1 MKTLYIDCQMGAAGD
16 MLMGAL
22 LELVSDR
29 KKFLEKLNQAGIPG
43 VRIEAQKSVKCGI
56 TGTHMEVLVN
66 GDEEESLDLSGEE
79 GNGHSGHNY
88 EHAHGHGPIR
98 QGHHVHGH
106 DHEHA
111 HHMRQGEAID
121 EEKPDHEHHYH
132 EHSHGHHSHFSMED
146 ITGIIDGLHADNK
159 VKEDVKNIYQII
171 AQAESQV
178 HGLPVAE
185 VHFHEVGAMDAV
197 ADITGCAML
206 FRELG
211 AEKIIVSPVT
221 TGYGQVRCAHGILPV
236 PAPATALILQGI
248 PCQAGRIEG
257 ELCTP
262 TGGALLKYFATEYG
276 RMPQMIMEKI
286 GYGMGK
292 KDFEAANC
300 IRAILGE
307 A

>member
-1 MKTLYIDCQMGAAGD
+1 MKTIYIDCQMGAAGD

-22 LELVSDR
+22 LELVPDR
-29 KKFLEKLNQAGIPG
+29 EKFLKKFNQAGIPG

-56 TGTHMEVLVN
+56 TGTHMEVLIN
-66 GDEEESLDLSGEE
+66 GEEEESLDLSSEE
-79 GNGHSGHNY
+79 GNAHSGHS
-88 EHAHGHGPIR
+88 HGHF
-98 QGHHVHGH
+98 HGH
-106 DHEHA
+106 DH
-111 HHMRQGEAID
+111 
-121 EEKPDHEHHYH
+121 HEHG
-132 EHSHGHHSHFSMED
+132 HGHHCHFSMED

-178 HGLPVAE
+178 HGRPVSE

-206 FRELG
+206 FHELG
-211 AEKIIVSPVT
+211 AERIIVSPVT
-221 TGYGQVRCAHGILPV
+221 TGYGQVWCAHGILPV

-276 RMPQMIMEKI
+276 RMPQMVMEKI

-292 KDFEAANC
+292 KDFQAANC
-300 IRAILGE
+300 IRVILGE

>member
-1 MKTLYIDCQMGAAGD
+1 MKTIYIDCQMGAAGD

-22 LELVSDR
+22 LELVPDR
-29 KKFLEKLNQAGIPG
+29 EKFLKKFNQAGIPG

-56 TGTHMEVLVN
+56 TGTHMEVLIN
-66 GDEEESLDLSGEE
+66 GEEEESLDLSSEE
-79 GNGHSGHNY
+79 GNAHSGHS
-88 EHAHGHGPIR
+88 
-98 QGHHVHGH
+98 HVHFHGH
-106 DHEHA
+106 DHHDHHTHQEHTH
-111 HHMRQGEAID
+111 HHMHQKEAMD
-121 EEKPDHEHHYH
+121 GEKPVHEHV
-132 EHSHGHHSHFSMED
+132 HGHHSHFSMED
-146 ITGIIDGLHADNK
+146 ITGIIDGLHVDNK

-178 HGLPVAE
+178 HGRPVAE

-206 FRELG
+206 FHELG
-211 AEKIIVSPVT
+211 AEQIIVSPVT
-221 TGYGQVRCAHGILPV
+221 TGYGQVWCAHGILPV

-276 RMPQMIMEKI
+276 RMPQMVMEKI

-292 KDFEAANC
+292 KDFQAANC

>member
-22 LELVSDR
+22 LELVPDR
-29 KKFLEKLNQAGIPG
+29 KEILEKLNQAGIPG
-43 VRIEAQKSVKCGI
+43 VRMEAQKSVKCGI

-66 GDEEESLDLSGEE
+66 GEEEESQDLSGEE
-79 GNGHSGHNY
+79 SNGHGGHS
-88 EHAHGHGPIR
+88 HGHSHGHDPHTR
-98 QGHHVHGH
+98 QGH
-106 DHEHA
+106 
-111 HHMRQGEAID
+111 
-121 EEKPDHEHHYH
+121 
-132 EHSHGHHSHFSMED
+132 HGHHSHFSIED
-146 ITGIIDGLHADNK
+146 ITGIMDGLHVDNK

-178 HGLPVAE
+178 HGQPVSE

-206 FRELG
+206 FHELG
-211 AEKIIVSPVT
+211 AERVIVSPVT
-221 TGYGQVRCAHGILPV
+221 TGYGQVWCAHGILPV

-262 TGGALLKYFATEYG
+262 TGAALLKYFATEYG
-276 RMPQMIMEKI
+276 RMPQMVMEKI

-300 IRAILGE
+300 IRVILGE

>member
-22 LELVSDR
+22 LELVPDR
-29 KKFLEKLNQAGIPG
+29 EKFLKKFNQAGIPG

-56 TGTHMEVLVN
+56 TGTHMEVLIN
-66 GDEEESLDLSGEE
+66 GEEEESLDLSSEE
-79 GNGHSGHNY
+79 GNAHSGHS
-88 EHAHGHGPIR
+88 
-98 QGHHVHGH
+98 HVHFHGH
-106 DHEHA
+106 DHHDHHTH
-111 HHMRQGEAID
+111 HHMHQKEAMD
-121 EEKPDHEHHYH
+121 EEKPVHEHH
-132 EHSHGHHSHFSMED
+132 EHVHGHHSHFSMED
-146 ITGIIDGLHADNK
+146 ITGIIDGLHVDNK

-178 HGLPVAE
+178 HGRPVAE

-206 FRELG
+206 FHELG
-211 AEKIIVSPVT
+211 AEQIIVSPVT
-221 TGYGQVRCAHGILPV
+221 TGYGQVWCAHGILPV

-276 RMPQMIMEKI
+276 RMPQMVMEKI

-292 KDFEAANC
+292 KDFQAANC

>member
-1 MKTLYIDCQMGAAGD
+1 MKTIYIDCQMGAAGD

-22 LELVSDR
+22 LELVPDR
-29 KKFLEKLNQAGIPG
+29 KKFLKKLNQAGIPG

-56 TGTHMEVLVN
+56 TGTHMEVLIN
-66 GDEEESLDLSGEE
+66 GEEEESLDLSSEE
-79 GNGHSGHNY
+79 GNAHSGHS
-88 EHAHGHGPIR
+88 
-98 QGHHVHGH
+98 HVHFHGH
-106 DHEHA
+106 DH
-111 HHMRQGEAID
+111 
-121 EEKPDHEHHYH
+121 HEHG
-132 EHSHGHHSHFSMED
+132 HGHHSHFSMED
-146 ITGIIDGLHADNK
+146 ITGIIDGLHVDNK

-178 HGLPVAE
+178 HGRPVSE

-206 FRELG
+206 FHELG
-211 AEKIIVSPVT
+211 AERIIVSPVT
-221 TGYGQVRCAHGILPV
+221 TGYGQVWCAHGILPV

-276 RMPQMIMEKI
+276 RMPQMVMEKI

-292 KDFEAANC
+292 KDFQAANC

>member
-22 LELVSDR
+22 LELVPDR

-56 TGTHMEVLVN
+56 TGTHMEVLIN
-66 GDEEESLDLSGEE
+66 GEEEESLDLPSEE
-79 GNGHSGHNY
+79 NNGHSG
-88 EHAHGHGPIR
+88 
-98 QGHHVHGH
+98 
-106 DHEHA
+106 
-111 HHMRQGEAID
+111 
-121 EEKPDHEHHYH
+121 
-132 EHSHGHHSHFSMED
+132 HSHGHHSHFSMED
-146 ITGIIDGLHADNK
+146 ITGIIDGLHVDNK

-171 AQAESQV
+171 AKAESQV
-178 HGLPVAE
+178 HGRPVSE

-206 FRELG
+206 FHELG
-211 AEKIIVSPVT
+211 AVKIIVSPVT

-236 PAPATALILQGI
+236 PAPATALILRGI
-248 PCQAGRIEG
+248 PCQGGRIEG

-292 KDFEAANC
+292 KEFEAANC

>member
-22 LELVSDR
+22 LELVPDR
-29 KKFLEKLNQAGIPG
+29 KNFLEKLNQAGIPG

-66 GDEEESLDLSGEE
+66 GEEEESLDLPSEE
-79 GNGHSGHNY
+79 NNGHSG
-88 EHAHGHGPIR
+88 
-98 QGHHVHGH
+98 
-106 DHEHA
+106 
-111 HHMRQGEAID
+111 
-121 EEKPDHEHHYH
+121 
-132 EHSHGHHSHFSMED
+132 HSHGHHSHFSMED
-146 ITGIIDGLHADNK
+146 ITGIIDGLHVDNK

-171 AQAESQV
+171 AKAESQV
-178 HGLPVAE
+178 HGRPVSE

-206 FRELG
+206 FHELG
-211 AEKIIVSPVT
+211 AVKIIVSPVT

-236 PAPATALILQGI
+236 PAPATALILRGI
-248 PCQAGRIEG
+248 PCQGGRIEG

-292 KDFEAANC
+292 KEFEAANC

>member
-22 LELVSDR
+22 LELVPDR
-29 KKFLEKLNQAGIPG
+29 EKFLKKFNQAGIPG

-56 TGTHMEVLVN
+56 TGTHMEVLIN
-66 GDEEESLDLSGEE
+66 GEEEESLDLSSEE
-79 GNGHSGHNY
+79 GNAHSGHS
-88 EHAHGHGPIR
+88 
-98 QGHHVHGH
+98 HVHFHGH
-106 DHEHA
+106 DHHDHHTHQEHTH
-111 HHMRQGEAID
+111 HHMHQKEAMD
-121 EEKPDHEHHYH
+121 GEKPVHEHV
-132 EHSHGHHSHFSMED
+132 HGHHSHFSMED
-146 ITGIIDGLHADNK
+146 ITGIIDGLHVDNK

-178 HGLPVAE
+178 HGRPVAE

-206 FRELG
+206 FHELG
-211 AEKIIVSPVT
+211 AEQIIVSPVT
-221 TGYGQVRCAHGILPV
+221 TGYGQVWCAHGILPV

-276 RMPQMIMEKI
+276 RMPQMVMEKI

-292 KDFEAANC
+292 KDFQAANC

>member
-22 LELVSDR
+22 LELVPDR

-56 TGTHMEVLVN
+56 TGTHMEVLIN
-66 GDEEESLDLSGEE
+66 GEEEE
-79 GNGHSGHNY
+79 
-88 EHAHGHGPIR
+88 
-98 QGHHVHGH
+98 
-106 DHEHA
+106 
-111 HHMRQGEAID
+111 
-121 EEKPDHEHHYH
+121 
-132 EHSHGHHSHFSMED
+132 
-146 ITGIIDGLHADNK
+146 
-159 VKEDVKNIYQII
+159 KEDVKNIYQII
-171 AQAESQV
+171 ARAESQV
-178 HGLPVAE
+178 HGRPVSE

-206 FRELG
+206 FHELG
-211 AEKIIVSPVT
+211 AVKIIVSPVT
-221 TGYGQVRCAHGILPV
+221 TGYGQVRCTHGILPV

>member
-1 MKTLYIDCQMGAAGD
+1 
-16 MLMGAL
+16 MGAL
-22 LELVSDR
+22 LELVPDR
-29 KKFLEKLNQAGIPG
+29 EKFLKKFNQAGIPG

-56 TGTHMEVLVN
+56 TGTHMEVLIN
-66 GDEEESLDLSGEE
+66 GEEEERLDLSSEE
-79 GNGHSGHNY
+79 GNAHSGHS
-88 EHAHGHGPIR
+88 
-98 QGHHVHGH
+98 HVHFHGH
-106 DHEHA
+106 DHHDHHTHQEHTH
-111 HHMRQGEAID
+111 HHMHQKEAMD
-121 EEKPDHEHHYH
+121 EEKPVHEHH
-132 EHSHGHHSHFSMED
+132 EHVHGHHSHFSMED
-146 ITGIIDGLHADNK
+146 ITGIIDGLHVDNK

-178 HGLPVAE
+178 HGRPVAE

-206 FRELG
+206 FHELG
-211 AEKIIVSPVT
+211 AEQIIVSPVT
-221 TGYGQVRCAHGILPV
+221 TGYGQVWCAHGILPV

-276 RMPQMIMEKI
+276 RMPQMVMEKI

-292 KDFEAANC
+292 KDFQAANC

>member
-1 MKTLYIDCQMGAAGD
+1 MKTIYIDCQMGAAGD

-22 LELVSDR
+22 LELVPDR
-29 KKFLEKLNQAGIPG
+29 KKFLKKLNQAGIPG

-56 TGTHMEVLVN
+56 TGTHMEVLIN
-66 GDEEESLDLSGEE
+66 GEEEESLDLSSEE
-79 GNGHSGHNY
+79 GNAHSGHS
-88 EHAHGHGPIR
+88 
-98 QGHHVHGH
+98 HVHFHGH
-106 DHEHA
+106 DHHDHHTQQEHTH
-111 HHMRQGEAID
+111 HHMHQKEAMD
-121 EEKPDHEHHYH
+121 GEKPVHEHV
-132 EHSHGHHSHFSMED
+132 HGHHSHFSMED
-146 ITGIIDGLHADNK
+146 ITGIIDGLHVDNK

-178 HGLPVAE
+178 HGRPVAE

-206 FRELG
+206 FHELG
-211 AEKIIVSPVT
+211 AEQIIVSPVT
-221 TGYGQVRCAHGILPV
+221 TGYGQVWCAHGILPV

-276 RMPQMIMEKI
+276 RMPQMVMEKI

-292 KDFEAANC
+292 KDFQAANC
-300 IRAILGE
+300 IRVILGE